1 MNLTVKTL
9 TMLTIAATVGI
20 GLIAVPAQVLHNA
33 RAHEWCQLPPEA
45 IVYNAG
51 NRAAQTPQ
59 TQHTDGALGPTD
71 EVLLY
76 VHADL
81 KRTDC
86 IQPLVC
92 ALRRVLVAPVHVTD
106 IDLPL
111 GSDLMST
118 PTQFDVGA
126 VTSRLI
132 AATEAEGG
140 AHTFKYLLHPYDMK
154 EWRFRFVFAASS
166 YGNAPPLYHV
176 GIVSLARL
184 DVNDANRTRAELAQI
199 TAGRAYKLILK
210 SVAQLAGLP
219 DTGGCILAFS
229 RTLEELDGKPAEF
242 CPADR
247 EALVAARVLKA
258 EESGGCMYVSERR

>member
-1 MNLTVKTL
+1 MTVKTL

-33 RAHEWCQLPPEA
+33 RAHEWRQLPPEA

-71 EVLLY
+71 EVVLY

-81 KRTDC
+81 KRTDF

-92 ALRRVLVAPVHVTD
+92 ALRRVLVAPVHVAD

-154 EWRFRFVFAASS
+154 DGQFRYVFATS
-166 YGNAPPLYHV
+166 YANAAAPYHV
-176 GIVSLARL
+176 GIVSMARL

-229 RTLEELDGKPAEF
+229 RTLEDLDGKPAEF

>member
-33 RAHEWCQLPPEA
+33 RAHEWRQLPPEA

-59 TQHTDGALGPTD
+59 TDGALGPTD

-76 VHADL
+76 VQADL
-81 KRTDC
+81 KRTDF
-86 IQPLVC
+86 IRPLVC
-92 ALRRVLVAPVHVTD
+92 ALRRVLVAPVHVAD

-258 EESGGCMYVSERR
+258 E